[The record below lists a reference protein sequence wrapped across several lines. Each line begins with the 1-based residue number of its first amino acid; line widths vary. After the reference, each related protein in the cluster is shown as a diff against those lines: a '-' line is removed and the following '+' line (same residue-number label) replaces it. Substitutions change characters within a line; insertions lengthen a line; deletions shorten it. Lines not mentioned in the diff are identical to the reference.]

1 LRSNPD
7 DIINNRQLLKVIA
20 DSLHRFHQEIDPH
33 RFIEN
38 GLPQVNDDT
47 TTPNNG
53 EEKLDKKPPKKPRKD
68 DQTLPPK

>member
-1 LRSNPD
+1 MD
-7 DIINNRQLLKVIA
+7 DIINNRQLLKAIA

-47 TTPNNG
+47 TTSNNG
-53 EEKLDKKPPKKPRKD
+53 EEKLEEKPPKKSRSD
-68 DQTLPPK
+68 DPILPSK